1 MDRPIKEKIKEKM
14 KKVLTKVGGSG
25 ILTERLAEG
34 TEDQRELKKCLT
46 NVGARGKLNEFA
58 PEGVNRLEKGPEQ
71 GDRG

>member
-34 TEDQRELKKCLT
+34 TKDQRELKKVLDK
-46 NVGARGKLNEFA
+46 RGSA
-58 PEGVNRLEKGPEQ
+58 W
-71 GDRG
+71 

>member
-1 MDRPIKEKIKEKM
+1 MRDAKKPIEKM

-25 ILTERLAEG
+25 ILTERLAGG

-46 NVGARGKLNEFA
+46 NVRVRGKLSEFA
-58 PEGVNRLEKGPEQ
+58 PEGVNRLEKGLEQ

>member
-1 MDRPIKEKIKEKM
+1 M
-14 KKVLTKVGGSG
+14 LTKVGGSG

-34 TEDQRELKKCLT
+34 TKDQRELKKCLT

-58 PEGVNRLEKGPEQ
+58 PEGMNRLEKGPEQ